1 MLQEALQGLAKWIAD
16 MIHLAFASNNIFWRM
31 LVTGGV
37 ATLLIDLVAMIF
49 ATKDD

>member
-1 MLQEALQGLAKWIAD
+1 MLQEALQALAKWFAD
-16 MIHLAFASNNIFWRM
+16 LAELAFASNNIFWRM

-37 ATLLIDLVAMIF
+37 ITLLLDLIAMLF